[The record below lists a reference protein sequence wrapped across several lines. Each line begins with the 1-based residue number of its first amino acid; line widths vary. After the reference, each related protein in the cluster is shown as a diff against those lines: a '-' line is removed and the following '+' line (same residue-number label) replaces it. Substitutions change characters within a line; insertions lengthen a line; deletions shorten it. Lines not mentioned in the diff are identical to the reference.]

1 MTAADGTILYTGSTK
16 VEQLD
21 VSQSSLDA
29 IKLGMR
35 AVITDSEGTANKY
48 LSVLY
53 SQMPIAC
60 KTGTAETGN
69 EESKKEYSNGLF
81 VLFAPADD
89 PQIAIAICVEKGEWG
104 ASTTVIAEKM
114 LRAYFELPKPQESG
128 TESSDPVIGDVT
140 DMAGLTPTPAGTE
153 TAESAG

>member
-1 MTAADGTILYTGSTK
+1 
-16 VEQLD
+16 VEPLD

-53 SQMPIAC
+53 KQMPIAC

-81 VLFAPADD
+81 VLYAPADD

-114 LRAYFELPKPQESG
+114 LRAYFGLPEPAEAG
-128 TESSDPVIGDVT
+128 TSSSDAAIGDVT
-140 DMAGLTPTPAGTE
+140 DVPAATPAPTGTE
-153 TAESAG
+153 TNPAG